1 MVYARTKEGK
11 IVRLER
17 EVSPCPGNIIVW
29 TLEGFASLEIIDQ
42 SEDLEELID
51 KKVVFVNND
60 YLTFESMTVEELY
73 EDFIKDKEN
82 PARVYGAIWVED
94 KGLLF
99 VAEIVEGKLELI

>member
-11 IVRLER
+11 IIRLEK
-17 EVSPCPGNIIVW
+17 EVSPCPGSIIIW

-42 SEDLEELID
+42 SEDLEDLMD
-51 KKVVFVNND
+51 KKVVFVDND
-60 YLTFESMTVEELY
+60 YITFESMTVEELY
-73 EDFIKDKEN
+73 ESFIKDREN

-99 VAEIVEGKLELI
+99 VTEIVEAKLELI